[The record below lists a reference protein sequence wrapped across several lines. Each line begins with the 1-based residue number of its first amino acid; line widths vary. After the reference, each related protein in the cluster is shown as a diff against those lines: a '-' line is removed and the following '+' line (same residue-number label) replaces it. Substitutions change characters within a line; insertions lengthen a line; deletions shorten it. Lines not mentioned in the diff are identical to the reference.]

1 LPGLVIGTL
10 FEYLLTMK
18 SFIVFLAI
26 CLLGYFVY
34 KTISR
39 RDDEA
44 NSVKTVYFYPKANV
58 YYQVGTGKYMF
69 FDDEKKSW
77 KQTKDFSEE
86 QKLSLGEKAVIEN
99 PPSPVWKNNAE
110 DRLVYS
116 ANLYSSP
123 TDLKEKFH
131 SDSIS
136 SLPPK
141 PVIRRDT
148 SIAKATV
155 EDQKPRSGIRK
166 FFDKLFGGKDKANDS
181 KN

>member
-1 LPGLVIGTL
+1 LVIGTL
-10 FEYLLTMK
+10 FEYKVLMK
-18 SFIVFLAI
+18 TIIAFLVI
-26 CLLGYFVY
+26 CLLGYIIY
-34 KTISR
+34 KTITGKDNES
-39 RDDEA
+39 
-44 NSVKTVYFYPKANV
+44 NKVKTVYFYPKANV

-69 FDDEKKSW
+69 YDEEGKAW
-77 KQTKDFSEE
+77 KLTKDFSEE

-131 SDSIS
+131 SDSIN

-148 SIAKATV
+148 AIAKAPQ
-155 EDQKPRSGIRK
+155 EDQRPKSGLRK
-166 FFDKLFGGKDKANDS
+166 FFDKLFGGKDKATDS